1 MTHCDEVDSFIEV
14 KLNPRGVSGECSFCV
29 KAWFLFAFLAASF
42 SGCALFKPWERASG
56 DRLLSY
62 AKKEGGFAYTYGMAD
77 EWAGYKPLF
86 EALYKKYGIQRS
98 DIFLSSSRTVKR
110 MDFEKNNPQVDHSV
124 VGITFAK
131 EAKEKGLLSCYK
143 STEIQHLPKWAY
155 DQENP
160 ECPTWYA
167 TYYGT
172 LGFMVNTDVVKE
184 IPRSW
189 EDLQKPIYHNMIG
202 YLDPRESGT
211 GVATVLSAVYAMG
224 GSIENVQPGI
234 DFFKKLHSIENIQQL
249 QAEQNFNEFN
259 SGQLPILMNYDYIL
273 LKQKAEMN
281 LHAEI
286 VIPSDGTVRYPYVNL
301 VVKNP
306 PHPATQRFL
315 MDFFLSKEGQT
326 ALTRGYVLPVRADVK
341 IPEDIAEQLPP
352 MDDYKSAHDVE
363 WSHAQ
368 EAKTAIEKAWDEIA
382 PK

>member
-1 MTHCDEVDSFIEV
+1 MKRNLRAAALFF
-14 KLNPRGVSGECSFCV
+14 LCV
-29 KAWFLFAFLAASF
+29 CFF
-42 SGCALFKPWERASG
+42 SGCAKLRSWRSVSG
-56 DRLLSY
+56 DALLPQV
-62 AKKEGGFAYTYGMAD
+62 KKEGSLAFTYGMAD

-86 EALYKKYGIQRS
+86 EASEKKYGVQRV

-110 MDFEKNNPQVDHSV
+110 MEHEKDDPQVDHSV

-160 ECPTWYA
+160 DCPTWYA

-172 LGFMVNTDVVKE
+172 LGFMVNTDVVTE

-189 EDLQKPIYHNMIG
+189 EDLANPAYKNMIG

-211 GVATVLSAVYAMG
+211 GVATVLSAVYATG
-224 GSIENVQPGI
+224 GTIENVQPGI
-234 DFFKKLHSIENIQQL
+234 DFFKKLHAIENIQQV

-306 PHPATQRFL
+306 PHPAVQRFL

-326 ALTRGYVLPVRADVK
+326 ALTRGYVLPVRGDVK

-352 MDDYKSAHDVE
+352 MDAYKSAHDVD